1 MSDFLSHALPSL
13 FSAAQRIYYKMAT
26 TLSMG
31 KISLKINK
39 NILFFNTFLSIHE
52 KKLDSIKCFTC
63 TTLHFS
69 SEFYFLHFHFTL
81 INRLNLRNV
90 YFDVMLGKNTQC
102 NIKK

>member
-1 MSDFLSHALPSL
+1 M
-13 FSAAQRIYYKMAT
+13 K
-26 TLSMG
+26 
-31 KISLKINK
+31 
-39 NILFFNTFLSIHE
+39 

-102 NIKK
+102 NIKKMISRLITISFAYWAKHVIKGYILNHIKNIVITSKILFIKKIR

>member
-39 NILFFNTFLSIHE
+39 KFYFLTHFYQFM
-52 KKLDSIKCFTC
+52 KKILDSIKCFTC